1 MRLFISFMLLAI
13 LSACASTKI
22 STSVAPSDSSD
33 PRLAG
38 DEKTNCLNFSPN
50 LKKARPTPDQS
61 EKKTTNSS
69 SVKASSSIDALF
81 WCTKAAEK
89 GDASSQYVLAD
100 MYESGTGV
108 PKSQVE
114 AIRWYKESA
123 KGGNANAQYK
133 VGLMYG
139 KGEGV
144 TQDKNEATTWYKKAA
159 EQGHVEAE
167 FTLGY
172 RYEFGKGVAQNYSEA
187 IRWYNKA
194 AEKGN
199 SSAQNYLGVM
209 TAAGHGVPQ
218 NNVEAYK
225 WFNIAAVSG
234 QKEYVNNRDKIAKKL
249 NRTQLSEGQKLASDW
264 VKAHS
269 EAKK

>member
-13 LSACASTKI
+13 LSACASTKS

-33 PRLAG
+33 ARLAG
-38 DEKTNCLNFSPN
+38 DEKSNCLNFSTN

-61 EKKTTNSS
+61 EKKTTNNSS

-100 MYESGTGV
+100 MYESGIGV

-133 VGLMYG
+133 VGLLYG

-144 TQDKNEATTWYKKAA
+144 TQDKNEATNW
-159 EQGHVEAE
+159 
-167 FTLGY
+167 
-172 RYEFGKGVAQNYSEA
+172 
-187 IRWYNKA
+187 
-194 AEKGN
+194 
-199 SSAQNYLGVM
+199 
-209 TAAGHGVPQ
+209 
-218 NNVEAYK
+218 
-225 WFNIAAVSG
+225 
-234 QKEYVNNRDKIAKKL
+234 
-249 NRTQLSEGQKLASDW
+249 
-264 VKAHS
+264 
-269 EAKK
+269 